1 MVILKQF
8 RTTVTFQFFPQ
19 GSPIAP
25 AQSIPSSPLSPASSN
40 FKSSPLSPASPTSSS
55 DDDDAKRE
63 AQWRSMKLGFSVI
76 GASTGALLAYFIYQ
90 YGKCFVNSTSPP
102 LFFNT
107 ATDSKL
113 NLVQFF
119 NACLVPCAVYSFYS
133 SMCSPH
139 ILRVHL
145 FNTWECG

>member
-90 YGKCFVNSTSPP
+90 YGKCFVNSTFPP
-102 LFFNT
+102 PFFFLTQLQIQSSTWCNFLMH
-107 ATDSKL
+107 AS
-113 NLVQFF
+113 
-119 NACLVPCAVYSFYS
+119 CLVLCIHFIAQCAAHTY
-133 SMCSPH
+133 
-139 ILRVHL
+139 
-145 FNTWECG
+145 